1 MRQLIPIFCLIFLL
15 IPLAGNAQKASL
27 NEAEAIIMRGE
38 NGEITPKDIEVLSET
53 IQSATSHPTL
63 QKEARTWY
71 VNAMAHYLLYQRE
84 QIIKTDA
91 IQQIALSLDRTQQL
105 SPRGK
110 KYHSLAQL
118 KRSNIYY
125 DLLNSGVQAYNDAQQ
140 EEAMFNF
147 ESAATIMP
155 TDTSASLY
163 AATVAAEDKQYA
175 RAVRNYQKLA
185 KINPSSSLYNNIIL
199 LQKNYLQ
206 DLEAALATLQLAEQQ
221 FPKDPTLERNAV
233 DLFIQTGQLQRA
245 IQKLNGLISVEPT
258 NHLFHLRKALLYDQL
273 YAEAKNKG
281 KTEELETYQKEA
293 ESAYLR
299 TLEIDPDN
307 MTANF
312 NYAVQ
317 IAQRADEFFGAAN
330 ELPLDEYKTRGK
342 ELEERGLALLVKAV
356 EPMETAR
363 KAAPKDPDLLRAL
376 ETMYSKLGIK
386 DKWQEVREILK
397 ELGY

>member
-63 QKEARTWY
+63 QKEAHTWY

-125 DLLNSGVQAYNDAQQ
+125 DLLNSGVQAYNDAQL

-185 KINPSSSLYNNIIL
+185 KINPSPSLYNNIIL

-206 DLEAALATLQLAEQQ
+206 DLDAALATLQLAEQQ

>member
-63 QKEARTWY
+63 QKEAHTWY

-105 SPRGK
+105 SPKGK

-125 DLLNSGVQAYNDAQQ
+125 DLLNSGVQAYNDAQL

-185 KINPSSSLYNNIIL
+185 KINPSPSLYNNIIL

-206 DLEAALATLQLAEQQ
+206 DLDAALATLQLAEQQ

>member
-125 DLLNSGVQAYNDAQQ
+125 DLLNSGVQAYNDAQL

-185 KINPSSSLYNNIIL
+185 KINPSPSLYNNIIL

>member
-125 DLLNSGVQAYNDAQQ
+125 DLLNSGVQAYNDAQL

>member
-125 DLLNSGVQAYNDAQQ
+125 DLLNSGVQAYNDAQL

-206 DLEAALATLQLAEQQ
+206 DLDAALATLQLAEQQ